1 MLCHVINPD
10 YLSLDNR
17 LHYPLNA
24 EPWNSRQTLYYCH
37 FFRKIWS
44 IRFLASE
51 KGHCFL
57 RWGKR
62 RKARGGL
69 SNSKIIQEK
78 KNILWEKLTT
88 HSLHIELGWRGI
100 LLWLKTKELPQVLK
114 QERMI
119 IPWNLRII
127 LPKKLSISIT
137 LSPAK
142 LFLTTRCNCGNK
154 IQEPTINMIQCQ

>member
-1 MLCHVINPD
+1 MWL
-10 YLSLDNR
+10 
-17 LHYPLNA
+17 
-24 EPWNSRQTLYYCH
+24 TLIICLWTIGCITH
-37 FFRKIWS
+37 KKQNLETQGRHCITVTSSEKS
-44 IRFLASE
+44 ILASE

-57 RWGKR
+57 RWGKK
-62 RKARGGL
+62 RKAREGL
-69 SNSKIIQEK
+69 IKQQKASKK
-78 KNILWEKLTT
+78 KTTFSEEKLTT
-88 HSLHIELGWRGI
+88 HSLGIELGWRRI
-100 LLWLKTKELPQVLK
+100 LLWFKTKEFPQVLE

-142 LFLTTRCNCGNK
+142 LLLTTRCNYGNK